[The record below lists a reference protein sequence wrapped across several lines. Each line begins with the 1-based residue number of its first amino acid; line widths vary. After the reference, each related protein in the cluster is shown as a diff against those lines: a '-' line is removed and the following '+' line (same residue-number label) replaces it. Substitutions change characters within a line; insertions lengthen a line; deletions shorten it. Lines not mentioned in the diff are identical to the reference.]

1 MFRGRMHAPKNSP
14 LVFGISRFTKVP
26 AARES
31 SHSSLEVAQRSR
43 VFTLT
48 IVRWPADLLRLRSED
63 DARPTR
69 DRKDRVMERRP
80 SMNWAE
86 LQPLAALAYL
96 TAIILLIASGLA
108 VGDMTAALL
117 ASSGALVVG
126 FGAFQ
131 RDFRV

>member
-1 MFRGRMHAPKNSP
+1 
-14 LVFGISRFTKVP
+14 
-26 AARES
+26 
-31 SHSSLEVAQRSR
+31 
-43 VFTLT
+43 
-48 IVRWPADLLRLRSED
+48 
-63 DARPTR
+63 
-69 DRKDRVMERRP
+69 MERRP

-86 LQPLAALAYL
+86 LQPPAALAYL

-126 FGAFQ
+126 FGACQ